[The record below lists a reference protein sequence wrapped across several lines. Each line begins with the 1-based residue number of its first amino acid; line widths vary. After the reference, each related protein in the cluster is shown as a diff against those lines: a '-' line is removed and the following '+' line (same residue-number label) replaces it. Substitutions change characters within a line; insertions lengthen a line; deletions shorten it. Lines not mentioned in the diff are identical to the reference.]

1 MKAECNYCGEVS
13 DMKAKVKRLKDKVK
27 KHYFQCEHCNHV
39 YVIGYTNEDIRR
51 EQKKIRKLIN
61 KNAGNGLYANEI
73 SEKEK
78 LIESKMNELK
88 QRIEASA

>member
-1 MKAECNYCGEVS
+1 MLFRS
-13 DMKAKVKRLKDKVK
+13 
-27 KHYFQCEHCNHV
+27 HYFQCEHCNHV

-51 EQKKIRKLIN
+51 EQKKIRRPID

-73 SEKEK
+73 SEKGK